1 MFCTTIISGVDGG
14 QPPSAYEQRWENYFR
29 QLMAY
34 KDKNG
39 NCNVPLTQGKLGQWV
54 KNQRDAHTRRGS
66 KELLKERIKRLNG
79 IGFVWKV
86 RHEYVPWD
94 ERFDQLVKY
103 KEDHG
108 DCNVSQKYKANP
120 QLGEW
125 VQNTRKGYKNGKL
138 PKKQIKRLQGIGFKW
153 ILRQGSRT
161 DTVVVSD
168 VEEENLSSTDLS
180 DEGGETK
187 DTFKSTTATRRRSRL
202 KTFGKKKKKK
212 AIKAKRVKPARST
225 KLSRGTK
232 TYKLRSSKSKE
243 DQDEEAE
250 EDFSLH
256 NDEEADDGG
265 DFGGG
270 GDSLDFNDN
279 DCGDIPRSNDVN
291 DESEALSKEIKQLKE
306 DVKVLTEKCEKRGH
320 IIELQK
326 KKESLLEQKVDIFEK
341 QKRLVLGANNDLQS
355 SFFTKI
361 ELLKQQLG
369 DAKAEVSTLQNRIK
383 ELEDK
388 LAKTPKTR
396 SRKRKRT
403 ASPESIN
410 SPSVLESIAGPDNV
424 TVRV

>member
-39 NCNVPLTQGKLGQWV
+39 NCNVPLKQGKLGQWV

-168 VEEENLSSTDLS
+168 VEEENLSSTS

-243 DQDEEAE
+243 DKDEEGE
-250 EDFSLH
+250 KKNTSDDNGNFGGDGDSIH
-256 NDEEADDGG
+256 FDDDG
-265 DFGGG
+265 
-270 GDSLDFNDN
+270 N
-279 DCGDIPRSNDVN
+279 IPTRSNDVN
-291 DESEALSKEIKQLKE
+291 DESETLSKEIKQLKE
-306 DVKVLTEKCEKRGH
+306 DMKVLTEKYDERGRTIEQQKRKD
-320 IIELQK
+320 ELLGEVYK
-326 KKESLLEQKVDIFEK
+326 MVNILEK
-341 QKRLVLGANNDLQS
+341 QKKNLIEREKLVLRG
-355 SFFTKI
+355 
-361 ELLKQQLG
+361 
-369 DAKAEVSTLQNRIK
+369 AKAEVSTLQKRIK

-388 LAKTPKTR
+388 LEAASAKAKTR
-396 SRKRKRT
+396 SRKRKCS

-410 SPSVLESIAGPDNV
+410 SPRKKPSVLESIAGPDSF
-424 TVRV
+424 TVKV